1 MSLLRLYFHRPI
13 SSSRSLQERAA
24 SKVLVLREMLCGQG
38 SLTQGVCFSRSIP
51 TVLLISLTTQHH
63 PPSTSQSKTHT
74 PLLDTV
80 DAATIS
86 TSGSA
91 WDGASLTRSDLTAGP
106 QIHHSYQ
113 CPICSFWYADQADM
127 QMVSGTDGLLSIH
140 TIC

>member
-1 MSLLRLYFHRPI
+1 MSLLRLYFHRSI

-38 SLTQGVCFSRSIP
+38 SLTQGVCFSQSIP
-51 TVLLISLTTQHH
+51 TVLLTSLPTTQHR

-74 PLLDTV
+74 PLSDNT

-86 TSGSA
+86 TGGSA
-91 WDGASLTRSDLTAGP
+91 WDDASLTSDLTAGP

-127 QMVSGTDGLLSIH
+127 QMVSVTDGLLSIH